1 MKSATKLKGFGW
13 RIYGLG
19 VMAIGLLGLALGDFV
34 SGQTVPKGFPHRS
47 MLAYAV
53 GAFLVLAGA
62 AVEWRRTTAWGAAAL
77 SLYYWLIVVLLMNGR
92 VILRNH
98 TVFGAYSGAA
108 EQIAIA
114 AAALI
119 VYAASARIGAGLAAS
134 LTRLGQVAMGIC
146 ALLFGGAHFVYMNL
160 TAPLVPKWLPP
171 TQLFW
176 GYATGICF
184 IAAGLA
190 LLTEV
195 KARLAAILLT
205 AMILLF
211 AVLIPTPLLMKDHS
225 RFNWTESVVN
235 LAIAGAAWVVADSVG
250 RAKGRR

>member
-1 MKSATKLKGFGW
+1 MTAAAKLKGFGW
-13 RIYGLG
+13 RVYGVG
-19 VMAIGLLGLALGDFV
+19 VMAIGLLGLALHGFV
-34 SGQTVPKGFPHRS
+34 QGQTVPKGFSHRS

-53 GAFLVLAGA
+53 AALLVLAGA

-77 SLYYWLIVVLLMNGR
+77 SIYYWFIVVLLMNGR

-108 EQIAIA
+108 EQVAIA

-119 VYAASARIGAGLAAS
+119 VFAGTARIGAGLAAS

-146 ALLFGGAHFVYMNL
+146 ALLFGGAHFFYMSL
-160 TAPLVPKWLPP
+160 TAPLVPKWLPGS
-171 TQLFW
+171 QLFW
-176 GYATGICF
+176 GYATGMCF

-195 KARLAAILLT
+195 QARLAAILLT

-211 AVLIPTPLLMKDHS
+211 AVLIHTPMLIRDDS

-235 LAIAGAAWVVADSVG
+235 FAIAGAVWVVADSVG
-250 RAKGRR
+250 RG